1 MKKIRLRKQ
10 LRLSE
15 NRTDAAV
22 AQELEALEAEDALEQ
37 SLLPSQE
44 TFGVE
49 AAEQPFAFSGVLEM
63 PPTAWDDIWVPD
75 FSAGVVDE
83 NLQSA

>member
-1 MKKIRLRKQ
+1 MKKVRLRKQ

-49 AAEQPFAFSGVLEM
+49 AVEQPFAFYGVLEM
-63 PPTAWDDIWVPD
+63 PPTTWDDIWVPD

-83 NLQSA
+83 TL

>member
-1 MKKIRLRKQ
+1 MKKVRLRKQ

-22 AQELEALEAEDALEQ
+22 TQELEALEAEDALEQ

-44 TFGVE
+44 TFGIE
-49 AAEQPFAFSGVLEM
+49 ATEQPFAFHGVLEM
-63 PPTAWDDIWVPD
+63 PPTTWDD
-75 FSAGVVDE
+75 
-83 NLQSA
+83 L

>member
-15 NRTDAAV
+15 NRMDAAV

-37 SLLPSQE
+37 SLLPS
-44 TFGVE
+44 
-49 AAEQPFAFSGVLEM
+49 
-63 PPTAWDDIWVPD
+63 
-75 FSAGVVDE
+75 
-83 NLQSA
+83 

>member
-22 AQELEALEAEDALEQ
+22 TQELEALEAEDALE
-37 SLLPSQE
+37 
-44 TFGVE
+44 
-49 AAEQPFAFSGVLEM
+49 
-63 PPTAWDDIWVPD
+63 
-75 FSAGVVDE
+75 
-83 NLQSA
+83 